1 MAAKTANLIKYLIKG
16 KETRK
21 KTLQKEMH
29 AVDAK
34 ISNLKKDL
42 TIAVKREAAA
52 LAAKKKKKR

>member
-21 KTLQKEMH
+21 KTLQKEMQ

-34 ISNLKKDL
+34 ISKLKKDL
-42 TIAVKREAAA
+42 KIAVKRESAAR
-52 LAAKKKKKR
+52 AAKKKKKR